1 MLLAISLLKRNSLF
15 AESTLE
21 AMLTQGFLGRKFMAS
36 RCVMILENTEGLLI
50 TTELLEQIGVG
61 AGDKVEIKITDRGL
75 TISPFAETEQEKVM
89 DEMMSSLM
97 ERRQKLY
104 ERLAE
109 GAK

>member
-1 MLLAISLLKRNSLF
+1 MAGQYVM
-15 AESTLE
+15 TLDDP
-21 AMLTQGFLGRKFMAS
+21 R
-36 RCVMILENTEGLLI
+36 GLLI

-61 AGDKVEIKITDRGL
+61 AGDKVEIKITDRAL
-75 TISPFAETEQEKVM
+75 TISPFADTEQEKVM
-89 DEMMSSLM
+89 DEVMESLI